1 MRYGKTSRLNELF
14 LSVGAL
20 VTGLHEPSASH
31 LDLLR
36 AFVDEP
42 LLDRAYEEAIQRGY
56 LWHEF
61 GDSMLIV

>member
-1 MRYGKTSRLNELF
+1 VRA
-14 LSVGAL
+14 VDAL
-20 VTGLHEPSASH
+20 ITGLHEPTASH
-31 LDLLR
+31 LELLR

-42 LLDRAYEEAIQRGY
+42 LLAHAYDQAVEQGY